1 MGLFN
6 QLVEVKLYHRVFKY
20 WPLTCSTMI
29 SLSPRVTNAVDD
41 VVVDV
46 GENVVVDADVVRR
59 FAAGRRV
66 VVDSKIP
73 AMFI

>member
-1 MGLFN
+1 
-6 QLVEVKLYHRVFKY
+6 
-20 WPLTCSTMI
+20 MI
-29 SLSPRVTNAVDD
+29 SFSPRVTNAVD

-46 GENVVVDADVVRR
+46 GEKVVVVVADADVVRR

-66 VVDSKIP
+66 VVDKRIP